1 MESLTLDTLQNLRVE
16 FQSDEKNI
24 IAQNIVTKTDPQ
36 LACVNRSIYEKNYN
50 HVFTHK
56 ITDEGKPVSNQKASG
71 RCWLFAALNA
81 MRIPFMKDLN
91 VEEFEF
97 SHGFL
102 FFYDKIERANFF
114 LNKIVEI
121 CEKDPNVEPS
131 GRLLSYLLKEPLAD
145 GGQWGMGCSII
156 EKYGVI
162 PKKCFP
168 ETFSSESS
176 YRMNNML
183 TSKLRQFSKNIITM
197 SKKGTAKEDILK
209 EIDGYMK
216 IIYRIIAICL
226 SIPPESFVWE
236 YYDKSKNYKKIGP
249 ITPLEFY
256 QKYVKPLWNVSE
268 HICLVSDPRPENP
281 IGKAYTVDYLGN
293 TIGGLPIIY
302 NNQSID
308 TLLSISAKS
317 IKDGSAVWCGLDV
330 RIQLFIPTL

>member
-1 MESLTLDTLQNLRVE
+1 MGFLYSLYLLLIMESLTLDTLQNLR
-16 FQSDEKNI
+16 
-24 IAQNIVTKTDPQ
+24 

-121 CEKDPNVEPS
+121 YSFQKIS
-131 GRLLSYLLKEPLAD
+131 LL
-145 GGQWGMGCSII
+145 C
-156 EKYGVI
+156 
-162 PKKCFP
+162 
-168 ETFSSESS
+168 
-176 YRMNNML
+176 R
-183 TSKLRQFSKNIITM
+183 
-197 SKKGTAKEDILK
+197 KKGTAKEDILK

-226 SIPPESFVWE
+226 SIPPE
-236 YYDKSKNYKKIGP
+236 K
-249 ITPLEFY
+249 FY

-317 IKDGSAVWCGLDV
+317 IKDGSAVWCGLDMTMFHKSKGIMDLDLFDHELMFGTKLV
-330 RIQLFIPTL
+330 LGMEKADRLRYFDSAMGHAVNLTGVSFDDNGEPSKWRIENSWGKDFGEDGYLSMTNEWFREFRV